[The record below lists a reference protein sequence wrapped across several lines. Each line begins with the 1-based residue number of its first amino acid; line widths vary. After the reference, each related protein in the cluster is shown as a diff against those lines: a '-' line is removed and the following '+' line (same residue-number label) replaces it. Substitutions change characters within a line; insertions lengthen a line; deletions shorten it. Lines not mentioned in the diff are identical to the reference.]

1 MNLKAVA
8 ICLILLPFIGQPSRE
23 AVAAD
28 TALPATLAKALE
40 GVELDSKDGWAF
52 RQTITVNTLDEP
64 AAIEVT
70 RWDPSRPAGERCT
83 VVSVTTADDK
93 ADKQDACKKE
103 PQRLL
108 YGELSTIMLKDAIIE
123 IVSDD
128 EATAIY
134 SFVPQGD
141 GHGLQI
147 GSLHL
152 GVEEETAERMIGTL
166 EVAKTGEGAPYVK
179 RAILRLKEPAGN
191 LLARLKHFEVSYEFA
206 PDIATGARLLRRSDV
221 HLGLSVFTMFNVTTE
236 EAVEFDEYRKL

>member
-8 ICLILLPFIGQPSRE
+8 ICLILLPFIGQSSRE

-40 GVELDSKDGWAF
+40 GAELDTKDGWAF
-52 RQTITVNTLDEP
+52 RQSVTVNTLDEP
-64 AAIEVT
+64 ATIEVT

-93 ADKQDACKKE
+93 ADEEDACKKE

-123 IVSDD
+123 TVSEDD
-128 EATAIY
+128 AIAIY

-152 GVEEETAERMIGTL
+152 GVDEENAERMIGTL

-179 RAILRLKEPAGN
+179 RATLTLKEPAGN
-191 LLARLKHFEVSYEFA
+191 LLARLKHFDVSYDFA
-206 PDIATGARLLRRSDV
+206 PDAATGARLLRRTDV
-221 HLGLSVFTMFNVTTE
+221 HLVLSVFTMFNVTTDMS
-236 EAVEFDEYRKL
+236 VELDEYRKL

>member
-8 ICLILLPFIGQPSRE
+8 ICLILLPFIGQPSRD

-28 TALPATLAKALE
+28 TTQPAMLARALE
-40 GVELDSKDGWAF
+40 GAELDSRDGWAF
-52 RQTITVNTLDEP
+52 RQTVTDNTLDEP
-64 AAIEVT
+64 ATVTVT

-83 VVSVTTADDK
+83 VVSVTMADGK
-93 ADKQDACKKE
+93 ADEKDFCKGE

-108 YGELSTIMLKDAIIE
+108 YGGLSTIMLKDAIIE
-123 IVSDD
+123 TVSEDD
-128 EATAIY
+128 TTAIY

-141 GHGLQI
+141 GHGLYI

-152 GVEEETAERMIGTL
+152 GVDEETAERMLGTI

-191 LLARLKHFEVSYEFA
+191 LLARLKHFEVIYTFA
-206 PDIATGARLLRRSDV
+206 PDVATGARLLRRTDV
-221 HLGLSVFTMFNVTTE
+221 HLGLSVFTTFNVTTE
-236 EAVEFDEYRKL
+236 QSVEFDEYRKL